1 MAKWQKLNDRDYFH
15 RGLQE
20 VSDNLNKEIA
30 KIRTRTR
37 RGLVK
42 AAYHIAGRAAERAP
56 LYVGDKHQGGNLR
69 GSVRVRRDTING
81 EIVPETAVAGLP
93 NDLVVVFEEKY
104 AATQHEH
111 VEFDHKEG
119 EAKYLENTLIDE
131 QDRLLKII
139 GGVDNA

>member
-1 MAKWQKLNDRDYFH
+1 MAQWQKLNDRDYFH

-30 KIRTRTR
+30 KIRARTR

-56 LYVGDKHQGGNLR
+56 VDSGDLR
-69 GSVRVRRDTING
+69 GSVRVRKNTING

-111 VEFDHKEG
+111 VEFDHPKGG
-119 EAKYLENTLIDE
+119 EAKYLENTLVDE
-131 QDRLLKII
+131 QDRLLQII